1 MRHKLKIASW
11 ISVGLLA
18 GALTTI
24 SLQTLARGA
33 LAPLPLEQLQQLASV
48 FGLIKTDY
56 VDPVDEK
63 KLISDAISGMVSGLD
78 PHSEYFDKAA
88 FKEFREGTTGKF
100 VGVGIEITQ
109 EDGLVKVVSPI
120 EGSPAYKAGIK
131 PNDLITKIDDTAVKG
146 LTLTEAVKKMRGQ
159 PGTTVTLTIL
169 RKSENRSFPVTLT
182 RQEIQTHSVRGK
194 LIEPGYAWI
203 RISQFQDDTVAEFVL
218 KAEEIYK
225 RDPNLKGLVLDLRN
239 DPGGLLDSA
248 VAVSAAF
255 LPGNSVVVSTKG
267 QLPDS
272 NVTYKAA
279 PEFYQRGGG
288 PDPLQDLPAA
298 MKTVPLVVL
307 VNEGTASASEIVSG
321 ALQDHKRGIIMGH
334 QTFGKGSV
342 QTVLPL
348 GPDTGLKLTTA
359 RYYTPSGRSIQA
371 KGIVPD
377 VMVDETAKGNLLGA
391 LTPREAD
398 LPNHLT
404 NGQGPSAKD
413 PALAE
418 ARKEARRE
426 LDLETLNPKT
436 IPKLPEF
443 GSAQDFQLEQ
453 ALNELKGLPVVVSK
467 TTVERKEAKK
477 EN

>member
-1 MRHKLKIASW
+1 
-11 ISVGLLA
+11 
-18 GALTTI
+18 
-24 SLQTLARGA
+24 
-33 LAPLPLEQLQQLASV
+33 
-48 FGLIKTDY
+48 
-56 VDPVDEK
+56 
-63 KLISDAISGMVSGLD
+63 
-78 PHSEYFDKAA
+78 
-88 FKEFREGTTGKF
+88 
-100 VGVGIEITQ
+100 
-109 EDGLVKVVSPI
+109 
-120 EGSPAYKAGIK
+120 
-131 PNDLITKIDDTAVKG
+131 
-146 LTLTEAVKKMRGQ
+146 
-159 PGTTVTLTIL
+159 
-169 RKSENRSFPVTLT
+169 
-182 RQEIQTHSVRGK
+182 
-194 LIEPGYAWI
+194 
-203 RISQFQDDTVAEFVL
+203 
-218 KAEEIYK
+218 
-225 RDPNLKGLVLDLRN
+225 
-239 DPGGLLDSA
+239 
-248 VAVSAAF
+248 
-255 LPGNSVVVSTKG
+255 
-267 QLPDS
+267 
-272 NVTYKAA
+272 
-279 PEFYQRGGG
+279 
-288 PDPLQDLPAA
+288 

-398 LPNHLT
+398 LPNHLA
-404 NGQGPSAKD
+404 NGQGSSAKD
-413 PALAE
+413 QALVE

-453 ALNELKGLPVVVSK
+453 ALNQLKGLPVVVSK
-467 TTVERKEAKK
+467 ATIERKEAKK